1 MLRPL
6 AGLKVIEFEGIGP
19 GPLAGRMLA
28 DLGAEVVAVVRPDKA
43 ALGDPDS
50 PLSDRPLRRGKRI
63 VALDLKQPEAVE
75 KALGLIE
82 TADALIEGNRPGV
95 MERLGLGPV
104 DCAGRNPRLV
114 YGRMTGWGQDG
125 PLAQAAAHDLNYL
138 ALSGALSLA
147 VRPGAAPIP
156 PPTVIGDGGGALGL
170 AFGVM
175 SAVFAAGRSGKG
187 CVIDCSIVDIVAGL
201 SGIALSAR
209 ASGLIDASGPSMF
222 HDSPFYDV
230 YACADGRYVTVG
242 ALEPKF
248 YTVLLEKLGL
258 ADVDPKAQYDKT
270 AWPALKARFRAL
282 FLGRPSAHW
291 RALLEGSEACFAP
304 VLSLAEAAA
313 HPHNAARG
321 VYRVGRERPAR
332 LRRRAA
338 LLSAPLRRV
347 EANATL
353 EGRNRTMSNRSTP
366 ETIVFPNP
374 VPPKLGEAL
383 EVRPG
388 VLWARFSL
396 PFRLD
401 HVNVYLIEDGDGL
414 ALIDAGIDNPP
425 SRAAWE
431 ALLAG
436 PLRGRRLTRVIAT
449 HFHPDHVGL
458 AGWLCE
464 RFGLQ
469 LAMSETEYLIA
480 LNIRLDPEALKSEPY
495 RSFYRSHGLTEE
507 STELLLGNGLQYLR
521 MVSAPPRTFLRLIA
535 EDRLKIGGREFQV
548 MTGAGHS
555 PEQVMLYSADDN
567 LILCGDQVL
576 AKISPNVSVEAMDPE
591 GNPLGAYLRS
601 LASLKQKLPEDV
613 LVLPGHN
620 LPFVG
625 LHTRADELIAHHEA
639 RCMAILEICK
649 QGPQTVAEL
658 VPVIF
663 GRRIDDP
670 HQLVFA
676 FGEALAHVNILVRD
690 GRLRIAP
697 AAQGLALEAA

>member
-28 DLGAEVVAVVRPDKA
+28 DLGAEVVAVVRPDRA
-43 ALGDPDS
+43 ALGDPDR
-50 PLSDRPLRRGKRI
+50 PLSDRLLRRGKRI
-63 VALDLKQPEAVE
+63 VALDLKRAEAVE

-147 VRPGAAPIP
+147 ARPGEAPIP

-187 CVIDCSIVDIVAGL
+187 CVIDCSIVDIVAAL
-201 SGIALSAR
+201 SGIALLAR

-291 RALLEGSEACFAP
+291 RTLLEGSEGCFAP

-321 VYRVGRERPAR
+321 VYRVDASGQ
-332 LRRRAA
+332 LD
-338 LLSAPLRRV
+338 SAGAPRFFPLR
-347 EANATL
+347 
-353 EGRNRTMSNRSTP
+353 
-366 ETIVFPNP
+366 
-374 VPPKLGEAL
+374 
-383 EVRPG
+383 
-388 VLWARFSL
+388 
-396 PFRLD
+396 
-401 HVNVYLIEDGDGL
+401 
-414 ALIDAGIDNPP
+414 
-425 SRAAWE
+425 
-431 ALLAG
+431 
-436 PLRGRRLTRVIAT
+436 
-449 HFHPDHVGL
+449 
-458 AGWLCE
+458 
-464 RFGLQ
+464 
-469 LAMSETEYLIA
+469 
-480 LNIRLDPEALKSEPY
+480 
-495 RSFYRSHGLTEE
+495 
-507 STELLLGNGLQYLR
+507 
-521 MVSAPPRTFLRLIA
+521 
-535 EDRLKIGGREFQV
+535 
-548 MTGAGHS
+548 
-555 PEQVMLYSADDN
+555 
-567 LILCGDQVL
+567 
-576 AKISPNVSVEAMDPE
+576 
-591 GNPLGAYLRS
+591 
-601 LASLKQKLPEDV
+601 
-613 LVLPGHN
+613 
-620 LPFVG
+620 
-625 LHTRADELIAHHEA
+625 
-639 RCMAILEICK
+639 
-649 QGPQTVAEL
+649 
-658 VPVIF
+658 
-663 GRRIDDP
+663 
-670 HQLVFA
+670 
-676 FGEALAHVNILVRD
+676 
-690 GRLRIAP
+690 
-697 AAQGLALEAA
+697 